1 MANTKYYI
9 FEREVDKKTFD
20 KYKDQTFEV
29 GGVKRNLLGVGV
41 WATSREIAEAC
52 PEEAAE
58 AKAIYDRI
66 LSEISSANP
75 KKKTFQSFLE
85 DLQTIYK
92 EEVAN
97 YNAVQNAFSIA
108 EKDYN
113 ATMADRTAPE
123 HIKLIARG
131 DFERAK
137 LTFEQNRAGV
147 QDRYNARVKELRQQ
161 MADFTADVYRATP
174 DRIDQS
180 AMQLLEI
187 GIMSADEMDHLANK
201 YRDNPPMMRVIGE
214 YAMRKAKSFKDYE
227 KDKAW
232 SYERLGR
239 SLSNITD
246 NGNALSGFDQ
256 MADYGRQGL
265 GKDAV
270 IVRIHEKH
278 WDRLYGNAREAYDNF
293 IVQPGGSSEE

>member
-66 LSEISSANP
+66 LSEISTVAP
-75 KKKTFQSFLE
+75 KKKTFHSFLE

-97 YNAVQNAFSIA
+97 YNAVQTAFSIA

-131 DFERAK
+131 DYERAK
-137 LTFEQNRAGV
+137 LVFEQNRMKA
-147 QDRYNARVKELRQQ
+147 QDSYNNRVRTLRQQ
-161 MADFTADVYRATP
+161 MAEFTADVYRATP

-180 AMQLLEI
+180 AMQLLNT
-187 GIMSADEMDHLANK
+187 GIMSADEMEHLANK
-201 YRDNPPMMRVIGE
+201 YLDNPPMMRIIGQ
-214 YAMRKAKSFKDYE
+214 YAMQKAESFGTFDA
-227 KDKAW
+227 DKARN
-232 SYERLGR
+232 YRVLGHKLG
-239 SLSNITD
+239 SVSD
-246 NGNALSGFDQ
+246 GGEALKGFDA
-256 MADYGRQGL
+256 MADFGRNGL

-270 IVRIHEKH
+270 IARAHEKH
-278 WDRLYGNAREAYDNF
+278 WDRLYGNACEAYDNF
-293 IVQPGGSSEE
+293 IVQPGGTSEE

>member
-1 MANTKYYI
+1 MTNTKYYI

-20 KYKDQTFEV
+20 KYKNQTFEV
-29 GGVKRNLLGVGV
+29 GGVKRNLLGLGV

-58 AKAIYDRI
+58 AKAIYNRI
-66 LSEISSANP
+66 LSEISAAAP
-75 KKKTFQSFLE
+75 KKKTFHSFLE
-85 DLQTIYK
+85 ALQTIYK

-113 ATMADRTAPE
+113 ATMADCTAPE

-137 LTFEQNRAGV
+137 LTFEQGRMKA
-147 QDRYNARVKELRQQ
+147 QDSYNTRVRELRQQ
-161 MADFTADVYRATP
+161 MAEFTADVYRATP

-180 AMQLLEI
+180 AMQLLET

-214 YAMRKAKSFKDYE
+214 YAMRKSKSFKDHE
-227 KDKAW
+227 KDKSW
-232 SYERLGR
+232 SYERLGLR
-239 SLSNITD
+239 LSNITD
-246 NGNALSGFDQ
+246 NGDALSGFDQ
-256 MADYGRQGL
+256 MADFGRQGL
-265 GKDAV
+265 GKDVA
-270 IVRIHEKH
+270 IARIHEKH
-278 WDRLYGNAREAYDNF
+278 WDRLYGNACEAYDNF
-293 IVQPGGSSEE
+293 IVQPGSADD

>member
-66 LSEISSANP
+66 LSEISTVAP
-75 KKKTFQSFLE
+75 KKKTFHSFLE
-85 DLQTIYK
+85 DLQTIYQ

-97 YNAVQNAFSIA
+97 YNAAQNAFSIA

-131 DFERAK
+131 DYERAK
-137 LTFEQNRAGV
+137 LTLEQDRSSV

-174 DRIDQS
+174 DRIDQG
-180 AMQLLEI
+180 AMQLLNT
-187 GIMSADEMDHLANK
+187 GIMSADEMEHLASK
-201 YRDNPPMMRVIGE
+201 YRDNPPMMRIIGQ
-214 YAMRKAKSFKDYE
+214 YAKQKAESFGTFDA
-227 KDKAW
+227 DKARN
-232 SYERLGR
+232 YRVLGHKLCSVADGGEVLR
-239 SLSNITD
+239 N
-246 NGNALSGFDQ
+246 FDA
-256 MADYGRQGL
+256 MATFGRNGL
-265 GKDAV
+265 GKDAR
-270 IVRIHEKH
+270 IAKIHEDH
-278 WDRLYGNAREAYDNF
+278 WDRLYGDAYAEYNDF
-293 IVQPGGSSEE
+293 IVQPGGISEE